1 LIDRLYTEAQ
11 IVEEINSVKLYDVE
25 SFPNYFLVS
34 FQGFHSGRIVFF
46 ELHDD
51 ETSDTIKIGLLKWL
65 ILHSCIVGFNSKKYD
80 FIMLSYL
87 ISDNRVT
94 AKDLNDLSNELILE
108 NARPSDAARARGFY
122 FPESNHIDLIEVCPL
137 GASLKTYGARLH
149 CKHLQDLPYDPAEYL
164 NREQRNKVRNY
175 NFNDLD
181 LTSLILAEVSPGLSL
196 RYALSLEY
204 SRDLRSLSD
213 AQIGQEIINTE
224 IQSLTGSYPQMPGLK
239 NHVGK
244 SFKYT
249 APRYIKFETQNLRD
263 MLADIQSTDMTV
275 GSTGHVICPEN
286 IDGRIIHIGG
296 IAYTIGIGGLHSK
309 ETVQALRTGEY
320 RIIDRDVT
328 GYYPNLIIK
337 NRFGPKHLG
346 ETFFKVA
353 ETIVDKRTRAKRDG
367 IKHIADG
374 MKITCNGAL
383 FGKLMDPYSTIYS
396 PPAGMHVTLTGQLSL
411 LMLIEMLTLNGFR
424 VASGNTDGV
433 ITLVKPTDY
442 EKFLEIVKA
451 WEAQTGL
458 ETEETEYKALYSRD
472 VNNYIAVKTN
482 DECKFKGI
490 YAEVGSAL
498 NSPLSKNPDCFVVK
512 DAVTAHI
519 IHGTPIVETI
529 YDCQNIRRFVVVRK
543 VTGGAH
549 KNGQYLGKTVR
560 WYYAKGVLGTINR
573 ATNNHTV
580 SLSEGGK
587 PCMELPDTLPTDINY
602 DYYIERA
609 TATLE
614 QIGFQIPRNY
624 QFSMLDNLS

>member
-87 ISDNRVT
+87 IGDNRVT

-224 IQSLTGSYPQMPGLK
+224 IQSLTGSYPQRPGLK

-249 APRYIKFETQNLRD
+249 ASRHK
-263 MLADIQSTDMTV
+263 
-275 GSTGHVICPEN
+275 IC
-286 IDGRIIHIGG
+286 
-296 IAYTIGIGGLHSK
+296 ATCL
-309 ETVQALRTGEY
+309 Q
-320 RIIDRDVT
+320 
-328 GYYPNLIIK
+328 
-337 NRFGPKHLG
+337 
-346 ETFFKVA
+346 TF
-353 ETIVDKRTRAKRDG
+353 
-367 IKHIADG
+367 
-374 MKITCNGAL
+374 N
-383 FGKLMDPYSTIYS
+383 
-396 PPAGMHVTLTGQLSL
+396 Q
-411 LMLIEMLTLNGFR
+411 
-424 VASGNTDGV
+424 
-433 ITLVKPTDY
+433 PT
-442 EKFLEIVKA
+442 
-451 WEAQTGL
+451 
-458 ETEETEYKALYSRD
+458 
-472 VNNYIAVKTN
+472 
-482 DECKFKGI
+482 
-490 YAEVGSAL
+490 
-498 NSPLSKNPDCFVVK
+498 
-512 DAVTAHI
+512 
-519 IHGTPIVETI
+519 
-529 YDCQNIRRFVVVRK
+529 
-543 VTGGAH
+543 
-549 KNGQYLGKTVR
+549 
-560 WYYAKGVLGTINR
+560 
-573 ATNNHTV
+573 
-580 SLSEGGK
+580 
-587 PCMELPDTLPTDINY
+587 
-602 DYYIERA
+602 
-609 TATLE
+609 
-614 QIGFQIPRNY
+614 
-624 QFSMLDNLS
+624 